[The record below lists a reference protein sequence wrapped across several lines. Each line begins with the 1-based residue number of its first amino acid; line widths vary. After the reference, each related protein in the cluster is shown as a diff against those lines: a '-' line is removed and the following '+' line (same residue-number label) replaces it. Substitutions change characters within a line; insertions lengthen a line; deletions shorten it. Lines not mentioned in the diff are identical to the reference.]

1 MWLYNTY
8 MFLLLFR
15 SKIFAGKDIDKRNDL
30 GGRDARASMPTARR
44 GKRCGGVHGHE
55 KRKTKYIFPKG
66 VVKINLSAWIRRWML
81 TAKYKN
87 GIFYFR
93 EYGNKSENMKLV
105 SRI

>member
-15 SKIFAGKDIDKRNDL
+15 SKIFAGKDIDKKKRP
-30 GGRDARASMPTARR
+30 GRKRR
-44 GKRCGGVHGHE
+44 EGIHAYSKEGKRCGGVHGHE